1 MGETGI
7 LREKWLRQ
15 VFEKAAAESYASDS
29 DEKSKNV
36 GLDQDTA
43 ITLLK
48 EINADLATA
57 RIRQKLAVD
66 TPNHV
71 RDSNSY
77 RVVVSSRSSIQW
89 SPQQT
94 EAG

>member
-15 VFEKAAAESYASDS
+15 VFERAVAESYANEG
-29 DEKSKNV
+29 DEGRNTADA

-43 ITLLK
+43 IALLK

-57 RIRQKLAVD
+57 RIRQKLAVHRLRHLF
-66 TPNHV
+66 N
-71 RDSNSY
+71 
-77 RVVVSSRSSIQW
+77 IQEIVNFFRCRNLI
-89 SPQQT
+89 P
-94 EAG
+94 